1 MNQKADIKRLQEEIE
16 LDLLVSGADLV
27 GFADVSDMTFSDHAE
42 LRSAIAVGIAY
53 DPEIVAQLDSEVDT
67 FEEHLDD
74 TRMRMEELLEV
85 CYGHLQAGGIAIWI
99 PPISTNLPG
108 LLSDF
113 PHKTAATKAGLGWV
127 GKNALFVSDEFGCS
141 VRLATAMTDAPFSS
155 GLPVTESRCGD
166 CVECVKAC
174 PYGAIRAT
182 NWHPGI
188 EREKLLDAFL
198 CSEKR
203 EAFISKLGYKHPC
216 GLCIKACPV
225 GPWKENYDKVRD
237 I

>member
-1 MNQKADIKRLQEEIE
+1 MAEFVVDEPEEHGLDGFVADALDGKDGVHCIVGLDPRRDPIE
-16 LDLLVSGADLV
+16 AKTVRQWKKGDLV
-27 GFADVSDMTFSDHAE
+27 VRYVTYHVGTFKGAK
-42 LRSAIAVGIAY
+42 A
-53 DPEIVAQLDSEVDT
+53 
-67 FEEHLDD
+67 
-74 TRMRMEELLEV
+74 RMAAFYAFR
-85 CYGHLQAGGIAIWI
+85 AGKK
-99 PPISTNLPG
+99 NLPG

-113 PHKTAATKAGLGWV
+113 PHKTAVTKAGLGWV
-127 GKNALFVSDEFGCS
+127 GKNALFVSEEFGCGM
-141 VRLATAMTDAPFSS
+141 RLATALTDARFVP
-155 GLPVTESRCGD
+155 GKPVTESRCGD

-225 GPWKENYDKVRD
+225 GKR